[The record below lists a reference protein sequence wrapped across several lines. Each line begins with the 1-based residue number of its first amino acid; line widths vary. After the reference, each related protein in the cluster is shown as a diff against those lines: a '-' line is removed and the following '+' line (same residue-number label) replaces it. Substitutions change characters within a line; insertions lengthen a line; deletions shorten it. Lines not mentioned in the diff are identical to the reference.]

1 MMVCL
6 KVRGS
11 KLRCSFEILDGGSMI
26 FLFILEEKTEVV
38 QCCAQLVHAETCF
51 DSFSIILDCV
61 IKITTL
67 MEIKSN
73 V

>member
-38 QCCAQLVHAETCF
+38 QRCAQLVHTETCF